1 MEQDAGKDE
10 KGAVTKGGT
19 DPWAYVPTL
28 YFAEGLPY
36 ILINTVSVILYK
48 KMGID
53 NAQIAFWTS
62 WLYLPWVIKMFWGP
76 VVDLYS
82 TKRRWVIL
90 TQAVMAGSLA
100 LIAFSLNLP
109 VFFWISFCAFAIC
122 AFISATHDISVDGF
136 YMLALSKENQALFVG
151 IRVIF
156 YRAAMIFGS
165 GFLVYL
171 AGKIETSYNNIPLSW
186 MVVMG
191 LAALVFTI
199 ISVYHSF
206 ILPLPESD
214 TKRTP
219 EAISQSTPF
228 WEIFSSYFRQK
239 GIVPILFFILFYRLS
254 EAMLLKLASPFLL
267 DTRAVGGLELSTDD
281 VGLVYGTIGVL
292 SVIFG
297 GILGSWLISKYGL
310 KKCLWPF
317 ALVLNLPHL
326 AYIYMAY
333 TQPTVEMAYPLVAIE
348 QLGFGTGFTAFTV
361 YLMYISRGEFKTSHY
376 AISTGI
382 MALGMMLPGLFSG
395 YIEQAVGYKLFFT
408 IVLLTG
414 IPGILTLL
422 FLPMPEEE
430 VTG

>member
-1 MEQDAGKDE
+1 MEKETGKDT
-10 KGAVTKGGT
+10 GATKQT

-82 TKRRWVIL
+82 SKRQWVIL
-90 TQAVMAGSLA
+90 TQMIMAVSLA
-100 LIAFSLNLP
+100 LIALSLNLP
-109 VFFWISFCAFAIC
+109 VFFAISILAFAVC
-122 AFISATHDISVDGF
+122 AFISATHDIAVDGF
-136 YMLALSKENQALFVG
+136 YMLALSEENQALFVG

-171 AGKIETSYNNIPLSW
+171 AGRIEISYNNIPLSW
-186 MVVMG
+186 TVATGV
-191 LAALVFTI
+191 AALIFALI
-199 ISVYHSF
+199 FIYHSF
-206 ILPLPESD
+206 ILPKPLSD

-228 WEIFSSYFRQK
+228 WEIFAAYFRQK
-239 GIVPILFFILFYRLS
+239 GIVPILFFILFYRFS
-254 EAMLLKLASPFLL
+254 EAMLIKLASPFLL

-281 VGLVYGTIGVL
+281 VGLVYGTVGVL

-297 GILGSWLISKYGL
+297 GILGSWLIAKFGL
-310 KKCLWPF
+310 RKCLWPF

-333 TQPTVEMAYPLVAIE
+333 TQPSVALAYPLVAIE

-382 MALGMMLPGLFSG
+382 MALGMMLPGLISG

-408 IVLLTG
+408 IVLLMG

-422 FLPMPEEE
+422 FIPLPGDE
-430 VTG
+430 VKRIEN

>member
-1 MEQDAGKDE
+1 MEKDMGKDVVILRD
-10 KGAVTKGGT
+10 K
-19 DPWAYVPTL
+19 DPWVYVPTL

-53 NAQIAFWTS
+53 NGQIAFWTS
-62 WLYLPWVIKMFWGP
+62 WLYLPWIIKMFWGP

-82 TKRRWVIL
+82 TKRRWVIS
-90 TQAVMAGSLA
+90 TQLIMAVSLG
-100 LIAFSLNLP
+100 LIAFSLNMP
-109 VFFWISFCAFAIC
+109 GFFFISFFALAIG

-136 YMLALSKENQALFVG
+136 YMLSLSKENQALFVG
-151 IRVIF
+151 IRVVF

-171 AGKIETSYNNIPLSW
+171 AGKLETSYNNIPLSW
-186 MVVMG
+186 TIVMA
-191 LAALVFTI
+191 LASLVFAI
-199 ISVYHSF
+199 IFIYHSF
-206 ILPLPESD
+206 ILPFPESD

-219 EAISQSTPF
+219 EAISQQTPF
-228 WEIFSSYFRQK
+228 LEIFSSYFRQK

-267 DTRAVGGLELSTDD
+267 DKRELGGLGLSTDE
-281 VGLVYGTIGVL
+281 VGLVYGTVGVL

-317 ALVLNLPHL
+317 ALALNLPHL

-333 TQPTVEMAYPLVAIE
+333 TQPSVELAYPLVAIE

-361 YLMYISRGEFKTSHY
+361 YLMNISRGEFKTSHF

-382 MALGMMLPGLFSG
+382 MALGMMLPGFFSG

-422 FLPMPEEE
+422 FIPLEEE
-430 VTG
+430 THP